1 MSGTM
6 QKLKRLGGMA
16 PRELAHRFREKG
28 ISELERIGVGSSA
41 RDASEG
47 IPFKQYLS
55 GAPAQRFYFAN
66 PESLRQLVRENF
78 PQWIDR
84 AGDEAERLCR
94 HEVELLSY
102 GAVKLDRE
110 IDWHRDPVTGRIWE
124 RRFWTDYRPEDDSA
138 GRDSKTIHELNRHQ
152 HLPRLAKAYLFTGD
166 ERYAAEAVAQLESW
180 IEQNPPGL
188 GINWQSSL
196 EIGIRAISWMWTLFL
211 LLPSRSLEEA
221 AAERI
226 GRSLF
231 AQLEHVYRYTSVFSS
246 PNTHLIGE
254 AAALFIGGLVF
265 RDQKRPAAWLERGA
279 ALLAEEADKQILED
293 GVYGELS
300 SCYHCYALDFY
311 LQALAL
317 AERNRFPFPDRVP
330 HKVCDMLRFLM
341 HLTRPDGSLP
351 LLGDDDGGRALALE
365 KKNYRSFSEALC
377 LGAVLFLREDFKHQA
392 GAFFEE
398 ALWLLGEEA
407 WQVYRLLGN
416 EPPAQTQAFFS
427 SAGYLIQR
435 SGWGPLDSHLVFDC
449 GGLGMLAGGH
459 AHADALSVVLF
470 NRGRELLVD
479 PGTFVYNCAP
489 EWRDYFRSTRAH
501 NTVTIDGQ
509 DQAERGGTFRWKT
522 KISSRV
528 ERELAPPA
536 MEYIE
541 GEHDGYGRMRQGVIH
556 RRRLLH
562 IPPEYWIVVDDFRGP
577 GEHTFDFNYHLAPDV
592 EVSSLEHDEAEL
604 VVRAERAGLLLGLY
618 ASRPVRT
625 ELICGQTA
633 PIGGWVSHG
642 YGHKRPSSTVRATLA
657 GPTPAAAMT
666 FLAIAP
672 TAPVLGRLKL
682 EDESVIA
689 CSYAHH
695 GFEDLAIFSTG
706 ASEIAVGDFR
716 LRGEFF
722 WLRIRGGVL
731 QQTVAIRARMLH
743 HRGKDVLEDALCAPS
758 VAS

>member
-1 MSGTM
+1 
-6 QKLKRLGGMA
+6 MA

-28 ISELERIGVGSSA
+28 FSELERIGVG
-41 RDASEG
+41 RGEEDAFEG
-47 IPFKQYLS
+47 RPFKQYLS
-55 GAPAQRFYFAN
+55 GAPAERFYFSK
-66 PESLRQLVRENF
+66 PERLRQFVRESF

-84 AGDEAERLCR
+84 AGDEAEKLCR

-102 GAVKLDRE
+102 GAVRLGRR

-124 RRFWTDYRPEDDSA
+124 RRFWTDYRPEDDNG

-152 HLPRLAKAYLFTGD
+152 HLPRLAKAYVLTGD
-166 ERYAAEAVAQLESW
+166 ERYAAEAVAQLGSW
-180 IEQNPPGL
+180 IDQNPPGL

-211 LLPSRSLEEA
+211 LLPSRSLDEA

-226 GRSLF
+226 GKSLF

-279 ALLAEEADKQILED
+279 ALLAEEAEKQVLDD

-317 AERNRFPFPDRVP
+317 AERNRFAFPERVP
-330 HKVCDMLRFLM
+330 HKICDMLRFLM

-365 KKNYRSFSEALC
+365 KKNYRSFNDALC

-392 GAFFEE
+392 GGFFEE
-398 ALWLLGEEA
+398 ALWLHGEEA
-407 WQVYRLLGN
+407 WQVYRLLGS

-427 SAGYLIQR
+427 SAGYLVQR

-449 GGLGMLAGGH
+449 GGLGMLTGGH

-470 NRGRELLVD
+470 SRGRELLVD

-509 DQAERGGTFRWKT
+509 DQAERGGTFRWNT

-536 MEYIE
+536 IEYIE
-541 GEHDGYGRMRQGVIH
+541 GEHDGYGRMREGVIH

-577 GEHTFDFNYHLAPDV
+577 GEHTFDFNYHLGPDV

-604 VVRAERAGLLLGLY
+604 VVRAEQAGLLLGLY

-642 YGHKRPSSTVRATLA
+642 YGHKKPSSTVRATLA

-666 FLAIAP
+666 FLSIAAK
-672 TAPVLGRLKL
+672 APLLRRLQF
-682 EDESVIA
+682 EDAIA
-689 CSYAHH
+689 CSYEHD
-695 GFEDLAIFSTG
+695 GCEDLAVFSTG
-706 ASEIAVGDFR
+706 ESEIRVADFR
-716 LRGEFF
+716 MQGEFF
-722 WLRIRGGVL
+722 WLRMKGGVL
-731 QQTVAIRARMLH
+731 QQTVAIRARTLH
-743 HRGKDVLEDALCAPS
+743 HRGQDVLEDALCVPS
-758 VAS
+758 AAS